1 MTDAT
6 ALPLERPRRFYFDWL
21 IPLLLRPRATFAKIV
36 ALGRASWLTPLLV
49 LTLTSLLAVAV
60 AGPIQITAAQNG
72 EVTLPDVFQY
82 WTPEQQAQYLQAQAI
97 TSTGPVFIYV
107 FPAILALLRLWVG
120 WLVMGGLLHL
130 VLTMLGGR
138 DNTGGAL
145 NTVAWAALPFALRD
159 LVRVGVMLTQ
169 KQLLANPGLVGFA
182 PVGEG
187 WVFAALADLFGRIDI
202 YTLWYV
208 ILLYLGIRASVGLS
222 AGKSLAGLLIA
233 LLVMLVLGVA
243 PTVVI
248 SQLSGLSVM
257 QPFF

>member
-1 MTDAT
+1 MIDAT

-21 IPLLLRPRATFAKIV
+21 LPLLLRPRATLAKIV

-49 LTLTSLLAVAV
+49 LTLTGLLAVAV
-60 AGPIQITAAQNG
+60 AGPIKITAAQTG
-72 EVTLPDVFQY
+72 QTTLPDAFQY

-97 TSTGPVFIYV
+97 TSTGPVFNYV
-107 FPAILALLRLWVG
+107 FPGLLAVLRLWVG

-138 DNTGGAL
+138 DSTGGAL
-145 NTVAWAALPFALRD
+145 NIVAWASLPFVLRD
-159 LVRVGVMLTQ
+159 LVRAGFMLMQ

-187 WVFAALADLFGRIDI
+187 WLYAALGDLFSRIDI

-208 ILLYLGIRASVGLS
+208 LLLYLGVRASVGLS
-222 AGKSLAGLLIA
+222 AGKSFAGLLIA
-233 LLVMLVLGVA
+233 LLVMLVLGVL
-243 PTVVI
+243 PPVVI
-248 SQLSGLSVM
+248 SQLSSLSVM